1 MFEDDCDTQT
11 EHTMIDSDRTSDTN
25 EVGFNVA
32 FQKLPLTSCTL
43 EFIMMNEVIDWI
55 AIYSVMLWMPCLE
68 KL

>member
-32 FQKLPLTSCTL
+32 FQKLPLHVNL
-43 EFIMMNEVIDWI
+43 N
-55 AIYSVMLWMPCLE
+55 LL
-68 KL
+68 